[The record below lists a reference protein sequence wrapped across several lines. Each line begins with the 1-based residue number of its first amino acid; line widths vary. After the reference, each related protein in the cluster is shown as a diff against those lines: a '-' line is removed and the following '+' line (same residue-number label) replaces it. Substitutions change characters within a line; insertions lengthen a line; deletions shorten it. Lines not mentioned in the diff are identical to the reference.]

1 MLPKYLRDRKDLVP
15 KEMEGAKADD
25 DQAVCP
31 PGHVTLPDT
40 ERKETLRMLRNSKFM
55 LDTTYPQ
62 TLYDI
67 YKNLICSFSIE
78 MVKYCLFFCR
88 FCRVSK
94 RTKQDASKN

>member
-40 ERKETLRMLRNSKFM
+40 ERKETLRMLRNSKLFCCLCLIQHNFLFTNLM
-55 LDTTYPQ
+55 T
-62 TLYDI
+62 
-67 YKNLICSFSIE
+67 YKNLICI
-78 MVKYCLFFCR
+78 
-88 FCRVSK
+88 
-94 RTKQDASKN
+94 